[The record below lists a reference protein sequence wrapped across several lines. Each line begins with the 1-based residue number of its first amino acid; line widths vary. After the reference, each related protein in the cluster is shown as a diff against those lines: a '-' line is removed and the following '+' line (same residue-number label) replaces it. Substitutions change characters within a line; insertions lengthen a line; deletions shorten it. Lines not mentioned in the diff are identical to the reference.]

1 MDKQEAQTILEEHL
15 ETWRA
20 KHYEELVDWIG
31 ETSVAEIEG
40 ASGTTY
46 QIEVEVACDGA
57 EGGPVRVMGGIDDGG
72 WRAFVPLTGG
82 FIMAPDGSFV
92 GE

>member
-1 MDKQEAQTILEEHL
+1 VDKQEARTILDEHL
-15 ETWRA
+15 ESWRT

-31 ETSVAEIEG
+31 ETSVAGVEG
-40 ASGTTY
+40 ASGTAY
-46 QIEVEVACDGA
+46 QIEVQVYWDGA